1 MAMPRFLLGKSVG
14 QAKLIS
20 MSKGRNW
27 PLTKDTFQH
36 FAGRS
41 CHRGAREH
49 VMLVVEVGSAS
60 ERPSCRG
67 KRGISY
73 SKSLLHTKCQDIVYA
88 VFVIVFIAVGSC
100 LGYVRSASSSV
111 RLVV

>member
-1 MAMPRFLLGKSVG
+1 MLGESVG
-14 QAKLIS
+14 QAKLES

-49 VMLVVEVGSAS
+49 VMLVGEVGSAS
-60 ERPSCRG
+60 EHEPAVKARYFLLQKPPPH
-67 KRGISY
+67 GIS
-73 SKSLLHTKCQDIVYA
+73 
-88 VFVIVFIAVGSC
+88 
-100 LGYVRSASSSV
+100 
-111 RLVV
+111 